1 MRSPF
6 SAAQEDTMF
15 EAYVAS
21 ELYKMNEKRIERQ
34 ARDAWRFRHLK
45 SREAQVAT
53 ALLTSVLSLFIR

>member
-1 MRSPF
+1 
-6 SAAQEDTMF
+6 MF

-21 ELYKMNEKRIERQ
+21 ELYKTNEKRIERQ